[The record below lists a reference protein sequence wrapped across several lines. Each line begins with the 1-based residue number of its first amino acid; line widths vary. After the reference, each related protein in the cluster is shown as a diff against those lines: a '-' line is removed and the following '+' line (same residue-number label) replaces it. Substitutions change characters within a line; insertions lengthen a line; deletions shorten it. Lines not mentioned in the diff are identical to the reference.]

1 MLGSMKYLLPIF
13 TLGLSIS
20 LQVKATILS
29 DSTGKELADYQ
40 LRNTVLKQTLVR
52 ECAGYKYQPEN
63 QRNLVGDEKVL
74 LEA

>member
-1 MLGSMKYLLPIF
+1 MKDVLLIF
-13 TLGLSIS
+13 TIGVSIC

-40 LRNTVLKQTLVR
+40 LRITVLKQTLAR
-52 ECAGYKYQPEN
+52 ECAGYEYQPEN